1 MQGMTAQGIAPKAM
15 VIYFI
20 SFVYPV
26 SDTPSTKGVKRG
38 TKGKE
43 KLNKK
48 GRTAFGKARQELVEQ
63 HKEAQENSGKEHN
76 EMMAYFE
83 KADKRVEESNAK

>member
-1 MQGMTAQGIAPKAM
+1 MTTQGIAPKAM

-20 SFVYPV
+20 SHLYPI
-26 SDTPSTKGVKRG
+26 SDAPFTKVVKRG

-48 GRTAFGKARQELVEQ
+48 GRTAFGKARLELVEQ

-76 EMMAYFE
+76 KMMAYFE
-83 KADKRVEESNAK
+83 KADKRVDESNA